1 MDDELDLSC
10 LTRDERLAVQ
20 YNRNVQLA
28 ERYGSRIPVPPFAG
42 GEMKALL
49 KSAGTKIPQGFMDRF
64 VCGLEKEKPR
74 PEKGTGRGRGGEYRG
89 RPGGR
94 TGRGR

>member
-28 ERYGSRIPVPPFAG
+28 ERYGSSIPVPPFADG
-42 GEMKALL
+42 KMKALL
-49 KSAGTKIPQGFMDRF
+49 KSAGTKLHERLMDSLVRD
-64 VCGLEKEKPR
+64 LEKEAPR
-74 PEKGTGRGRGGEYRG
+74 P
-89 RPGGR
+89 
-94 TGRGR
+94 